1 MARKKRK
8 PKIKVGISI
17 DPDLWDSVV
26 ELADLRERGGVSGVV
41 IDCIRWALISIKQI
55 EAPELVSELE
65 NLECQLA
72 RLKWRRQQEM
82 LKGEYGGEYENDIAL
97 AEHEIKEE
105 KRRIALE
112 KEIEEHL
119 AKQGENQKD

>member
-41 IDCIRWALISIKQI
+41 IDCIRRSLIPLKESEAPDLVSRLESLEHQLRELEWKRYRDVVQGSYTPGDYRDEMAFLEAEIAEEKREIAIEKQI
-55 EAPELVSELE
+55 EEHRSKRELS
-65 NLECQLA
+65 
-72 RLKWRRQQEM
+72 
-82 LKGEYGGEYENDIAL
+82 
-97 AEHEIKEE
+97 
-105 KRRIALE
+105 
-112 KEIEEHL
+112 
-119 AKQGENQKD
+119 